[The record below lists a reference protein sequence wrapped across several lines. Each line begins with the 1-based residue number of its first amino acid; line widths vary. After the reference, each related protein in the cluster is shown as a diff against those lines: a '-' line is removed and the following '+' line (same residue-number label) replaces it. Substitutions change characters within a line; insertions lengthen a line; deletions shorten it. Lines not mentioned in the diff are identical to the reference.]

1 MARRQQGQRG
11 RERRGRF
18 RRHTEL
24 LRILTRKRTD
34 LTRLIGEQ
42 MEQRLH
48 GEDAVAIGARGDEG
62 EAAAHALTAEVESD
76 AMDRRVRMVKQV
88 NLALR
93 RLAEGAYGF
102 CADCGK
108 EIGVERLRSLPF
120 ALRCRDCQEAWEAA
134 EGRPTGHRPLAG
146 GTLPLEE
153 DLVATLRPQDLLGV
167 LSREELS

>member
-1 MARRQQGQRG
+1 MTRRQQGQRG
-11 RERRGRF
+11 RERRGTF

-48 GEDAVAIGARGDEG
+48 GGDPVAMGARGDEG
-62 EAAAHALTAEVESD
+62 EAAARALTVEVESD

-102 CADCGK
+102 CADCGE

-134 EGRPTGHRPLAG
+134 EGRPTGVRALAG
-146 GTLPLEE
+146 GTLPPEE
-153 DLVATLRPQDLLGV
+153 DRVATMGARELLGV
-167 LSREELS
+167 LGREELS